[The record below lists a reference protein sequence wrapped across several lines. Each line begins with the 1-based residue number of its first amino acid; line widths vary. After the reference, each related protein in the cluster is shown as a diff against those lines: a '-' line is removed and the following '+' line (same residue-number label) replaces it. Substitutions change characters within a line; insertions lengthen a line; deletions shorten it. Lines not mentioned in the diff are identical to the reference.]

1 MNIHVLKPSQ
11 TLLRQLIAGAL
22 LLACSAFNPLVAI
35 AHTDG
40 DWTLDALMQ
49 ALAQVKSGH
58 ASFVESKRIA
68 LLDAPVES
76 SGELFYSAPDRL
88 EKRTLKPKPEA
99 MLLQGNTLTVERS
112 DSKGRSKKHVLQLQS
127 YPEIAAFIDSIRGTM
142 AGDRQALER
151 NFKLSLQ
158 GSEQTWTLTL
168 EPVNDKMK
176 QVVKTL
182 DMGGVGSEL
191 RTIAIRQTDGDSSL
205 MTITPLTG
213 KSTSTPPTTAMP
225 TSAAP

>member
-1 MNIHVLKPSQ
+1 MNIYINTH
-11 TLLRQLIAGAL
+11 TLLPMLQRVSMGLL
-22 LLACSAFNPLVAI
+22 LLACSAASH
-35 AHTDG
+35 AA
-40 DWTLDALMQ
+40 DWNIDTLMQ

-58 ASFVESKRIA
+58 ASFVESKNIA
-68 LLDAPVES
+68 LLDAPVQS

-158 GSEQTWTLTL
+158 GSEQSWTLSL

-176 QVVKTL
+176 KVVQKL
-182 DMGGVGSEL
+182 DMGGAGGEL
-191 RTIAIRQTDGDSSL
+191 HSIAIRQADGDSSL
-205 MTITPLTG
+205 MTITPLVYPSPG
-213 KSTSTPPTTAMP
+213 NSAP
-225 TSAAP
+225 SAAP